1 MSYEDFLVEQATD
14 IEEEQDDFYPDDD
27 AEYEAWKDDQAQ
39 IKDERLADI
48 SAMLE
53 EFKK

>member
-14 IEEEQDDFYPDDD
+14 IEEEQDNFYYDEDS
-27 AEYEAWKDDQAQ
+27 EYEAWKDDQA
-39 IKDERLADI
+39 IIEDERLADI